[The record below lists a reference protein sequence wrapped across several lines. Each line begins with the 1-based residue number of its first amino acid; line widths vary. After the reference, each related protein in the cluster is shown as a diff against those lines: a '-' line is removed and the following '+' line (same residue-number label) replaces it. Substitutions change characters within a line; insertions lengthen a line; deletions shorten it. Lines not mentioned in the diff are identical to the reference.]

1 MIVFFCVLKV
11 PDNPRVGG
19 FTKNRFKR
27 KNNKFPV
34 AAITPDEVFNKLNKE
49 LKESILKLDIHTIY
63 SNNKLK
69 ELETKNL
76 KENFNKS
83 SIYDFRCVLACGELV
98 LLVGCGVSL

>member
-1 MIVFFCVLKV
+1 MIVFFCELKV

>member
-1 MIVFFCVLKV
+1 MKV
-11 PDNPRVGG
+11 PDNSRAGG
-19 FTKNRFKR
+19 FMKNRFKR

-34 AAITPDEVFNKLNKE
+34 AAISPDEVFNKLNKE
-49 LKESILKLDIHTIY
+49 LKDSMLKLDIQSIY

-76 KENFNKS
+76 KENFSKS

-98 LLVGCGVSL
+98 LLVGCGVS